1 MHTLKAN
8 KNKLSNL
15 VKSSIKETILNQS
28 KKEKIDFD
36 ELFNFNSIPEEELE
50 SQYMDLSLC
59 LQADMAEGYSE

>member
-1 MHTLKAN
+1 MHTLKTN

-50 SQYMDLSLC
+50 SQYIDLSLC
-59 LQADMAEGYSE
+59 IQADIAESYSE